1 MYTMLEEH
9 GRRNVIR
16 TLREGVTPE
25 PGETN
30 YS

>member
-1 MYTMLEEH
+1 MRLNEQ

-16 TLREGVTPE
+16 SLHEGVTPE